1 MQHHLYVDP
10 GIKCTGL
17 AVFASPGRDL
27 SKARLVR
34 AYGLR
39 AKVLDDAIGHAAV
52 SIRELPGG
60 DIAPDGFVFERIARV
75 TIELP
80 QVYSAGKQS
89 GDPNDLISIAAVA
102 GAWACA
108 ASRAG
113 VPFTLIRPAA
123 WKGQLGKAITHDR
136 MIAALTPPELAAYAG
151 IDCIQSL
158 MHNVDDAIAI
168 GLAQQG
174 RL

>member
-1 MQHHLYVDP
+1 MQHYLYVDP
-10 GIKCTGL
+10 GIRCTGL
-17 AVFASPGRDL
+17 AVFAGTSRDL
-27 SKARLVR
+27 SKARLVH

-39 AKVLDDAIGHAAV
+39 AKVLEDAISHAAV
-52 SIRELPGG
+52 SIQ
-60 DIAPDGFVFERIARV
+60 GFHRV

-89 GDPNDLISIAAVA
+89 GDPNDLISIATVA

-113 VPFTLIRPAA
+113 TPFTFIRPAA

-136 MIAALTPPELAAYAG
+136 MIAALTPPELAVYAG
-151 IDCIQSL
+151 VDCIQSL
-158 MHNVDDAIAI
+158 MNNVDDAIGI

>member
-17 AVFASPGRDL
+17 AVFASPSRDL
-27 SKARLVR
+27 SKARLVGGH
-34 AYGLR
+34 GLR
-39 AKVLDDAIGHAAV
+39 AKVLEDAIGHAAV
-52 SIRELPGG
+52 SIREYQIDVPTA
-60 DIAPDGFVFERIARV
+60 APTARV

-113 VPFTLIRPAA
+113 VPFTFIRPAA

-136 MIAALTPPELAAYAG
+136 MIAALTPPELTAYAG

-158 MHNVDDAIAI
+158 MHNIDDAIAI